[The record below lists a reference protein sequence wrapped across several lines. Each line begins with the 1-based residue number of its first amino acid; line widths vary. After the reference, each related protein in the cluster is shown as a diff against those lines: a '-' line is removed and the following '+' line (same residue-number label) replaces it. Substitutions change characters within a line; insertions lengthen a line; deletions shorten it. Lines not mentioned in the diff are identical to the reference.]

1 MEGLNKMMESLGG
14 LKMPENEQEAEEHS
28 QKMRNILE
36 KDFNMDLTE
45 LDTLKN
51 ELEGK
56 GENKD
61 LDRKDFEKIT
71 NVMSGL
77 VKRNG
82 Y

>member
-1 MEGLNKMMESLGG
+1 MSKKRRTFS
-14 LKMPENEQEAEEHS
+14 
-28 QKMRNILE
+28 KMRNILE

-56 GENKD
+56 GDKD
-61 LDRKDFEKIT
+61 NLDEKDFEKIT

-77 VKRNG
+77 LKGMDNAEKNKKILNIIQVILK
-82 Y
+82 